1 MAKCTKGRTDGTK
14 KINFPIEC
22 LFVFSGDMRG
32 GQDMV
37 QDNVRL
43 CALHWTLAAGFP
55 PLVGDCCSYT
65 QLCPGPG
72 SRVVAYLTIPH
83 LTYLPNRVVVTLL
96 PPHTVLLLLLLL
108 QDAVDCCGTVIIKHQ
123 MVVASVT
130 LAWARATVWRSS

>member
-1 MAKCTKGRTDGTK
+1 MYKRSDGRDK

-83 LTYLPNRVVVTLL
+83 FTSQYLSNRVVVTVL

-130 LAWARATVWRSS
+130 LAWARPTVWRSS

>member
-1 MAKCTKGRTDGTK
+1 MYKRSDGRDK

-83 LTYLPNRVVVTLL
+83 NTSSTSLTEWLL
-96 PPHTVLLLLLLL
+96 PCYHSHSVA
-108 QDAVDCCGTVIIKHQ
+108 AVA
-123 MVVASVT
+123 VA
-130 LAWARATVWRSS
+130 ARCS

>member
-1 MAKCTKGRTDGTK
+1 MYKRSDGTK

-43 CALHWTLAAGFP
+43 CARCALDSGGFP

-65 QLCPGPG
+65 QLCPGPV

-83 LTYLPNRVVVTLL
+83 YTSLYLTIPHLTYLPS
-96 PPHTVLLLLLLL
+96 PS
-108 QDAVDCCGTVIIKHQ
+108 G
-123 MVVASVT
+123 S
-130 LAWARATVWRSS
+130 